1 MSNTNTLHGEVKL
14 PELNT
19 NNEEYTK
26 LYVLFGIED
35 VLGEDN
41 ITQHVYT
48 TSLYVPMDLKGINS
62 KISMY
67 YTGLIKHMEL
77 FTHRVEEPDRSLL
90 YIYYDAMLDKY
101 IDEQDYETS
110 ASNNN
115 NNKTIKANY
124 KTNKARIECLLDL
137 YAIAIHKIKTERAKY
152 KHIRL
157 FSYDCKYLKKKT
169 KFAGHPDVFGSIVRF
184 LPIFDNRIEQT
195 TTINIS
201 HAITPR
207 MARILTIFK
216 QLPERYILSGFK
228 GYSGQSASYK
238 YYNIL
243 HQYGVFDDI
252 IQIKSLNKIEM
263 LYGGCSSIK
272 NNKVKFIGFYNMIER
287 LIIAQNNNPLSAI
300 FKYGI
305 DEIILTNSI
314 HVNEK
319 NQMSLLVE
327 PLSGYNSKLQAGA
340 NVSSYRLQQMSA
352 KTIQSSQCYL
362 LFPEEKKEKILNIM
376 YDKFVGNYRYW
387 PRIPENA
394 VIKWEAPFTVCKS
407 NEDICEY
414 LGKVD
419 NTVQNI
425 YTSTLVTLLYGFDE
439 YKPLHIKFVDDSEN
453 TPQDL
458 NEIFTVYDIEE
469 PHTLSSKVFEYMNN
483 PELVV
488 KEPYKMSDDFTV
500 DKFNPG
506 ANQINDAYLYE
517 KPIPIESMSKNIY
530 YSRIIK
536 PQNTNT
542 NIRNTRKN
550 TRTLKLRNS
559 NKINKTKTQ
568 TLRSRYETNTI
579 LS

>member
-1 MSNTNTLHGEVKL
+1 MAATLHGKIKL

-26 LYVLFGIED
+26 LYDLFSIED
-35 VLGEDN
+35 VLREDN

-48 TSLYVPMDLKGINS
+48 TALYVPMDLKGINS

-77 FTHRVEEPDRSLL
+77 FTYRVEDPDNSLL

-101 IDEQDYETS
+101 IDEQDYES
-110 ASNNN
+110 SQSNNN
-115 NNKTIKANY
+115 TDKMIKANY
-124 KTNKARIECLLDL
+124 KTNKARLECLLDL
-137 YAIAIHKIKTERAKY
+137 YAIALHKIKTERAKY

-201 HAITPR
+201 HAVTPR
-207 MARILTIFK
+207 LARILTIFK

-228 GYSGQSASYK
+228 GYMGQSGSYP

-252 IQIKSLNKIEM
+252 IQIKPLNKDM
-263 LYGGCSSIK
+263 LYGGCSSVK
-272 NNKVKFIGFYNMIER
+272 NNKVKFIGFYNMMER
-287 LIIAQNNNPLSAI
+287 LIIAQNNNPSSAI

-305 DEIILTNSI
+305 DEIILTNAI
-314 HVNEK
+314 HVDEPK
-319 NQMSLLVE
+319 NQMSLLTE
-327 PLSGYNSKLQAGA
+327 PLSGYNRNLIFEEK
-340 NVSSYRLQQMSA
+340 VDSYRLQQRSSR
-352 KTIQSSQCYL
+352 TIQSTQCYIT
-362 LFPEEKKEKILNIM
+362 FPADKTDKILSIM
-376 YDKFVGNYRYW
+376 YDNFVGNYRYW

-394 VIKWEAPFTVCKS
+394 VIKWEAPFTECRS
-407 NEDICEY
+407 NSDIGVY
-414 LGKVD
+414 LGKPANEVE
-419 NTVQNI
+419 NI

-439 YKPLHIKFVDDSEN
+439 YKPLHIIFVDDSEN

-458 NEIFTVYDIEE
+458 KDIFTIFDIEE
-469 PHTLSSKVFEYMNN
+469 PHALSSKVFEYMNN

-488 KEPYKMSDDFTV
+488 KRPYEMSDDFTV
-500 DKFNPG
+500 DRFNPA
-506 ANQINDAYLYE
+506 ANHLSHKRLFE
-517 KPIPIESMSKNIY
+517 KRISIESMSNNNY
-530 YSRIIK
+530 YERIGKQKTSKIRNKRIIH
-536 PQNTNT
+536 
-542 NIRNTRKN
+542 
-550 TRTLKLRNS
+550 TLKLS
-559 NKINKTKTQ
+559 NKSNTKTQ
-568 TLRSRYETNTI
+568 TLRSRT
-579 LS
+579 SKQ